1 MSIKEIA
8 SFNVNGI
15 RARLPRLLDWLK
27 ENAPDV
33 IVLQEIKSTK
43 EDFPMEAIES
53 LGYNVE
59 LIGQKSFNGVAVL
72 SKRPIEDVKSNLPGD
87 TDDIQ
92 ARWLEFYVEN
102 IKIYQI
108 ILDKIKVDSSENIFY
123 AKV

>member
-33 IVLQEIKSTK
+33 VVLQEIKSTK

-72 SKRPIEDVKSNLPGD
+72 SKDLSKMSN
-87 TDDIQ
+87 
-92 ARWLEFYVEN
+92 
-102 IKIYQI
+102 QI
-108 ILDKIKVDSSENIFY
+108 SQVMLMTFKPDG
-123 AKV
+123 